1 MRNFPLRTALSSVTV
16 AGKLH
21 GKIPMKLADKV
32 ILVTGSSQGIGAGIA
47 LRLAQEGADIVLNYH
62 SHPEEAD
69 AVKAQI
75 TALGRRAVSVGA
87 DLSTVAGVTKLI
99 GDGVAGLGRIDI
111 LVNNAGVEKNASFWD
126 VAETDYDLV
135 LNTNLKG
142 PFFATQAFVKHLQG
156 RNAGGKII
164 NISSVHEELP
174 FPHFTSYCASKGGLK
189 MMMRNLS
196 IELAPLGITINNVAP
211 GAIETPINTKLLNDP
226 EKLKA
231 LLANIPLNRLG
242 KPADV
247 AGAVAFLASSDADY
261 ITGTTLV
268 VDGGLTWD
276 YSEQ

>member
-1 MRNFPLRTALSSVTV
+1 
-16 AGKLH
+16 
-21 GKIPMKLADKV
+21 MKLENKV

-47 LRLAQEGADIVLNYH
+47 VRLAQEGADIVVNYH

-69 AVKAQI
+69 DVKGKI
-75 TALGRRAVSVGA
+75 TALGRKAVSVGA
-87 DLSTVAGVTKLI
+87 DLSTVEGTAKLI
-99 GDGVAGLGRIDI
+99 ADGVAGLGRIDI
-111 LVNNAGVEKNASFWD
+111 LVNNAGVEKNASFWEVTEKD
-126 VAETDYDLV
+126 FDLV

-142 PFFATQAFVKHLQG
+142 PFFLTQAFVKHLQE
-156 RNAGGKII
+156 RKAGGKVI

-174 FPHFTSYCASKGGLK
+174 FPHFASYCASKGGMK
-189 MMMRNLS
+189 MVTRDLS

>member
-1 MRNFPLRTALSSVTV
+1 
-16 AGKLH
+16 
-21 GKIPMKLADKV
+21 MKLENKV

-47 LRLAQEGADIVLNYH
+47 LRLAQEGADIVVNYH

-69 AVKAQI
+69 DVKGKI
-75 TALGRRAVSVGA
+75 TALGRRALSVGA
-87 DLSTVAGVTKLI
+87 DLSTVAGTAKLVS
-99 GDGVAGLGRIDI
+99 DAVAGLGRIDI

-126 VAETDYDLV
+126 ATEQDFDLV

-142 PFFATQAFVKHLQG
+142 PFFLTQAFVRHLQA
-156 RNAGGKII
+156 RKSGGKII

-189 MMMRNLS
+189 MMTRNLS

-211 GAIETPINTKLLNDP
+211 GAIETPINTKLMNDP
-226 EKLKA
+226 AKLKA
-231 LLANIPLNRLG
+231 LLDNIPLDRLG
-242 KPADV
+242 QPSDV

-268 VDGGLTWD
+268 VDGGLTWN